1 MPTWKKVVIS
11 GSGVAQLSNDA
22 NYLAQS
28 GTDAILTGSF
38 TGSFIG
44 DGSGLTNI
52 VAPGTIS
59 SSAQIASDI
68 SGAFAAPSQS
78 IATDIS
84 ALQTF
89 SSSLDAGFTTEAEL
103 NASSSTLQTN
113 LDNVSSSLATSTNT
127 VQSNLDTAS
136 GSLASDITSNASDIS
151 DNASDIT
158 ANSSSLASSITTV
171 QSNLDSASGSLAGS
185 ITTVQSN
192 LDTASGSLAGRVA
205 TIEGDNA
212 TQTELDAVSASL
224 AADITGLGDTYAT
237 DVELNASSSTLQ
249 TNIDNVSSSLAS
261 TTTTNATGIEGLN
274 TYTSSLKT
282 AITVAGTNVT
292 VAGNL
297 EVSGT
302 TTTVD
307 STTVSFADNIIAL
320 NGTGAANGG
329 IEVNDANGP
338 ASGSLIWDGTLNSW
352 KAGGQGSESKVL
364 LATGDSVLSGSA
376 QIASDISGSF
386 TSTSASLAQS
396 ITANASDITATSS
409 SLAASITTVQG
420 NLDSAS
426 GSLASDITS
435 NASDISDNASD
446 ITAASSSLA
455 ASITTVQS
463 NLDTASGSLASD
475 ITSNASDITANS
487 SSLAGR
493 LATIEGDNATQT
505 ELDAVSSSLA
515 AEIAGLGGD
524 YATDAELNASSSTLQ
539 SNIDNA
545 ISVANSEL
553 NDSGSTLQ
561 TNIDNLSSSLE
572 TRVTDNSVNL
582 DAAVDRIGAQEQF
595 SASVDTAIN
604 FSDQNVTVLGNLEVQ
619 GTGSFAYIQ
628 SITGSAKII
637 GDAYIVLNS
646 DSDGERYSGIKVY
659 DSGSLGETGS
669 LEYDSVSNHWFYES
683 ANEGYAS
690 AFLAGPRS
698 TRGSLE
704 QVSKYS
710 VLIGDGG
717 NHMTSSALRD
727 SGSSVTVAKDLD
739 VTGDFTVSGTVDGVD
754 LAATSASLST
764 RVTTIEDDN
773 ATQTELN
780 ASSSALQTNIDNVSS
795 SLATSITTVSTN
807 LDTASGSLATR
818 LTTIED
824 DNATQTELD
833 AVSASLAGDLSSL
846 SQSEITTGNNSLS
859 IDSDGTA
866 TLTSASVNVLEVGDV
881 YGIGDG
887 SVDLKVPGTAG
898 YVELNH
904 GDSDFIY
911 LDGTNAGIQ
920 IDNGGGA
927 LEWSFYGGTGLL
939 SAPGEIRIPASN
951 VFSGSVSGPTVTA
964 GTISGTINAD
974 NNVVSSSAQTVANL
988 ASTGIIS
995 QSAQLV
1001 SGLLNQDVSLGSGDL
1016 ISTDGT
1022 FSGNVVVQGN
1032 LTTTGTVTN
1041 VNTTDL
1047 NVEDKF
1053 ILLNSGST
1061 AGNGGLIVQNSATV
1075 GQGTAL
1081 FFDDTADRWG
1091 LDFAGADATADTATA
1106 DAYVAAV
1113 VESDDANY
1121 QKNGNIRI
1129 DALNG
1134 EAYIYVA

>member
-192 LDTASGSLAGRVA
+192 LDTASGSLAGSITTVQSNLDTASGSLAGRVA

-212 TQTELDAVSASL
+212 TQTELDAVSSSL

-396 ITANASDITATSS
+396 ITDNASEITATSS

-435 NASDISDNASD
+435 NASDITDNASD

-475 ITSNASDITANS
+475 ITSNASDITSNS

-515 AEIAGLGGD
+515 ADITGLGD
-524 YATDAELNASSSTLQ
+524 TYATDAELNASSSTLQ
-539 SNIDNA
+539 TNIDNA

-604 FSDQNVTVLGNLEVQ
+604 FSDQDVTIVGNLTVSGTTTTINSTAVEIADVNILLASGAADSAAANGAGITIDGADESLTWDHANSRFDFTDDLNVQGNVTL
-619 GTGSFAYIQ
+619 
-628 SITGSAKII
+628 
-637 GDAYIVLNS
+637 
-646 DSDGERYSGIKVY
+646 
-659 DSGSLGETGS
+659 
-669 LEYDSVSNHWFYES
+669 
-683 ANEGYAS
+683 
-690 AFLAGPRS
+690 
-698 TRGSLE
+698 
-704 QVSKYS
+704 
-710 VLIGDGG
+710 
-717 NHMTSSALRD
+717 
-727 SGSSVTVAKDLD
+727 
-739 VTGDFTVSGTVDGVD
+739 SGTVDGVD

-780 ASSSALQTNIDNVSS
+780 TSSSALQTNIDNVSS

-818 LTTIED
+818 LTTIEG

-887 SVDLKVPGTAG
+887 SVDLRVPGTAG

-1113 VESDDANY
+1113 VESDDSNY